1 MSLVPRR
8 MNVILATHSPQ
19 LSLLPHPWDAC
30 DRDLQCGGG
39 MCCAVSLWIQ
49 SLRICTPM
57 GIFGEDCH
65 PLSHKVPFW
74 GRRMHHSCPC
84 EPNLACVQISPSKYK
99 CLPEF
104 KNDDIYF

>member
-1 MSLVPRR
+1 MRLFLYFFSVSNAIYLG
-8 MNVILATHSPQ
+8 IAFK
-19 LSLLPHPWDAC
+19 AC

-65 PLSHKVPFW
+65 PLSHKVSVL
-74 GRRMHHSCPC
+74 HII
-84 EPNLACVQISPSKYK
+84 LV
-99 CLPEF
+99 LV
-104 KNDDIYF
+104 

>member
-1 MSLVPRR
+1 MRSLPCAPILFLLLCSGDSA
-8 MNVILATHSPQ
+8 VITG
-19 LSLLPHPWDAC
+19 AC

-65 PLSHKVPFW
+65 PLSHKIPFW

-84 EPNLACVQISPSKYK
+84 IPNLACVRISPSKYK